1 MKLKINNF
9 TFKENFYFYLYPR
22 LVSDGSS
29 FKRFT
34 GVPRPKKRFGFN
46 SGEVDISGVGY
57 ENNWLLM
64 QYGRGRQAWTAGED
78 LGLVLNG
85 NSSSYDHAIVGTR
98 LGRFKTKFDSFKD

>member
-1 MKLKINNF
+1 MEIDHLDSASFNYRFGLNTLNDEIMSYAYLHF

-57 ENNWLLM
+57 ENNC
-64 QYGRGRQAWTAGED
+64 
-78 LGLVLNG
+78 
-85 NSSSYDHAIVGTR
+85 YD
-98 LGRFKTKFDSFKD
+98 D